1 MTYLN
6 LENLERR
13 EKEKWPN
20 TAEGRGLQRGHSG
33 DSHLLMRAGA
43 STGMLTLEEVLADPV
58 NLNYFKAR
66 RSSSTP
72 AHQLSVAV
80 ALPSL

>member
-1 MTYLN
+1 
-6 LENLERR
+6 
-13 EKEKWPN
+13 
-20 TAEGRGLQRGHSG
+20 
-33 DSHLLMRAGA
+33 MRAGA

>member
-1 MTYLN
+1 MLKGDT
-6 LENLERR
+6 
-13 EKEKWPN
+13 
-20 TAEGRGLQRGHSG
+20 TATPT
-33 DSHLLMRAGA
+33 LLMRAGA

-66 RSSSTP
+66 CSSSTP
-72 AHQLSVAV
+72 AHPLSVAV